1 MALSQA
7 KDLDDLKT
15 CDDTSSLWKHNMD
28 PFIRVTDDKM
38 KLVGSYLFC
47 YDKWGRFIRSGK
59 VYGAKVD
66 YGTRYKQHMQSARL
80 QDADDQRSKFYC
92 TFPSIQSTVDT
103 TGMKKGVFEHLN
115 MFIGTGFD
123 KHNCS
128 LLVKD
133 VADGGIFQWTKEA
146 IQLARTC
153 HGTTLDEQKVE
164 MVSYLLEVIDDL
176 MIEPSYR
183 CRRCNG
189 RIT

>member
-59 VYGAKVD
+59 VYGTKVD

-92 TFPSIQSTVDT
+92 TF
-103 TGMKKGVFEHLN
+103 N

-133 VADGGIFQWTKEA
+133 VSDGGIFQWTKEA

-153 HGTTLDEQKVE
+153 HGNSCKEKGVREDYPRSTPWPAGCRSGSRPQTTCQTSGQIPTPLR
-164 MVSYLLEVIDDL
+164 SH
-176 MIEPSYR
+176 R
-183 CRRCNG
+183 
-189 RIT
+189 